1 MGGGARGE
9 MGCSEGEGEGRG
21 GRKGGEIGQ
30 TPQTF
35 FRCLVFGQNP
45 PRHFFYV
52 WFLSRPPQD
61 IFSMLGFRRPP
72 LRTSALRAKIRGGKV
87 LHFLTLF

>member
-21 GRKGGEIGQ
+21 GEGGGEIGQ

-45 PRHFFYV
+45 P
-52 WFLSRPPQD
+52 D
-61 IFSMLGFRRPP
+61 IFSMFGF
-72 LRTSALRAKIRGGKV
+72 
-87 LHFLTLF
+87 